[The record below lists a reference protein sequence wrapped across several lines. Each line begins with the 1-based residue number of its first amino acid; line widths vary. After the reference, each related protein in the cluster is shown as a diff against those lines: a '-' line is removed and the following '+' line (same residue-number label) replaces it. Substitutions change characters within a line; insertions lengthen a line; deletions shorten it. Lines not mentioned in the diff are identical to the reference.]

1 MKKEISRTLVVMSL
15 FLFITYLT
23 EFQLQAQSDTAN
35 FISHYVLPAFVKGT
49 VKMKNGQTEIAMM
62 DYNKLT
68 EEMIFDREGTKL
80 ALDSLEKIDTVYLD
94 THTFIPHEKVF
105 YEVLVKGKVS
115 LFEQDKCN
123 LLAAGNPA
131 GYGGTT
137 ETGVSRSIS
146 MLTNSGRAYM
156 LHLPRDYHV
165 TDASLF
171 WIRNSGKYYKA
182 NNAGQIIRV
191 FPEKSKEIKKFI
203 KVHNLDLKNPADVVK
218 LIVKCN
224 EFVP

>member
-1 MKKEISRTLVVMSL
+1 MKKTITRTLLLLSL
-15 FLFITYLT
+15 FLLIPYLT
-23 EFQLQAQSDTAN
+23 DNQLMAQSDTAN
-35 FISHYVLPAFVKGT
+35 FVSHYVLPAFVKGT
-49 VKMKNGQTEIAMM
+49 VKIKDGRLEVAMM
-62 DYNKLT
+62 NYNKLT
-68 EEMIFDREGTKL
+68 EEMIFDKEGTKL

-94 THTFIPHEKVF
+94 THTFVPHDKVF
-105 YEVLVKGKVS
+105 YEVLVKGRVS

-123 LLAAGNPA
+123 LLAAGNNS

-137 ETGVSRSIS
+137 ETGVSRSVS

-165 TDASLF
+165 TDASQF
-171 WIRNSGKYYKA
+171 WISRSGKYYKA
-182 NNAGQIIRV
+182 NNASQIIKV
-191 FPEKSKEIKKFI
+191 FPEKSKEIKEFI

-224 EFVP
+224 EFVR

>member
-1 MKKEISRTLVVMSL
+1 LIALL
-15 FLFITYLT
+15 LLIPFLTDTQVL
-23 EFQLQAQSDTAN
+23 AQSDTAN
-35 FISHYVLPAFVKGT
+35 FVSHYVLPAFVKGT
-49 VKMKNGQTEIAMM
+49 VKMKNGRTEVAMM

-68 EEMIFDREGTKL
+68 EEMIFDKEGTKL
-80 ALDSLEKIDTVYLD
+80 ALDSIEKIDTVYLEA
-94 THTFIPHEKVF
+94 HTFVPHDKVF
-105 YEVLVKGKVS
+105 YELLVKGKVS

-137 ETGVSRSIS
+137 ETGVSRSVS

-165 TDASLF
+165 TDASQF
-171 WIRNSGKYYKA
+171 WIRKDGNYYKA
-182 NNAGQIIRV
+182 NNASQIIKV
-191 FPEKSKEIKKFI
+191 FPEKSKDIRQFI
-203 KVHNLDLKNPADVVK
+203 KAHNLDLKNPADAVT

-224 EFVP
+224 EFAR

>member
-1 MKKEISRTLVVMSL
+1 MKKTIYTTFVLIAL
-15 FLFITYLT
+15 LIITPYLT
-23 EFQLQAQSDTAN
+23 DNQLLAQSDTAN
-35 FISHYVLPAFVKGT
+35 FVSHYVLPAFVKGT
-49 VKMKNGQTEIAMM
+49 VKMKNGRTEVAMM

-68 EEMIFDREGTKL
+68 EEMIFDKDGTKL
-80 ALDSLEKIDTVYLD
+80 ALDSLEKIDTVYLEK
-94 THTFIPHEKVF
+94 HTFVPHEKIF
-105 YEVLVKGKVS
+105 YELLVKGKVS

-156 LHLPRDYHV
+156 LHLPRDFHV
-165 TDASLF
+165 TDASQF
-171 WIRNSGKYYKA
+171 WIRKDGNYYKA
-182 NNAGQIIRV
+182 NNASQIIKV
-191 FPEKSKEIKKFI
+191 FPEKSKEIRLFI
-203 KVHNLDLKNPADVVK
+203 KEHNLDLKNPADVVK

-224 EFVP
+224 EFAH

>member
-15 FLFITYLT
+15 FLFIPYLT

-35 FISHYVLPAFVKGT
+35 FVSHYLLPAFVKGT
-49 VKMKNGQTEIAMM
+49 VKMKDGRTEIAMM

-68 EEMIFDREGTKL
+68 EEMIFDRDGTKL
-80 ALDSLEKIDTVYLD
+80 ALDSLGKIDTVYLD
-94 THTFIPHEKVF
+94 THTFVPHDKVF

-115 LFEQDKCN
+115 LFEQEKCN

-137 ETGVSRSIS
+137 ETGVSRSVS

-165 TDASLF
+165 TDASQF
-171 WIRNSGKYYKA
+171 WIRKDGNFYKA
-182 NNAGQIIRV
+182 NNASQISKV
-191 FPEKSKEIKKFI
+191 FPEKSKEIRQFI
-203 KVHNLDLKNPADVVK
+203 KEHNLDLKNPVDVVK

-224 EFVP
+224 EFVR